1 MAIGF
6 PAQYTEIV
14 PFAADPQTAIETAK
28 SALEELGLR
37 CTQPDPQTLRA
48 KIGINPLSW
57 GEVLLISIEAPNQ
70 LRVQSRCKIQL
81 FDWGKNKRN
90 VHQFLQIFNRK
101 LRLNPSTPPAPSI
114 QPYDQDGQTPLQRA
128 LGESK

>member
-28 SALEELGLR
+28 AALEELGLR

-57 GEVLLISIEAPNQ
+57 GEILLISIEAPNQ
-70 LRVQSRCKIQL
+70 LRIQSHCTIPL
-81 FDWGKNKRN
+81 IDWGKNKRN

-101 LRLNPSTPPAPSI
+101 LLLNPSPPPASTL
-114 QPYDQDGQTPLQRA
+114 QPYDQQGQTPLQRA
-128 LGESK
+128 LDEF

>member
-37 CTQPDPQTLRA
+37 HTQPDSQTLRA
-48 KIGINPLSW
+48 NIKMSLDST
-57 GEVLLISIEAPNQ
+57 GEILHISIEAPNQ

-101 LRLNPSTPPAPSI
+101 LRLNPSTPPASTI
-114 QPYDQDGQTPLQRA
+114 QPYDQNGQSPLQRA
-128 LGESK
+128 LSETK

>member
-70 LRVQSRCKIQL
+70 LRIQSHCTFQL
-81 FDWGKNKRN
+81 FDWGKNRRN
-90 VHQFLQIFNRK
+90 DHQFLQTFNRK
-101 LRLNPSTPPAPSI
+101 LHLNPSTPPASTI
-114 QPYDQDGQTPLQRA
+114 QPYDQNGQTPLERA
-128 LGESK
+128 LGEPK